1 MQSVA
6 QKDHFAILLG
16 SSRSRLSSAG
26 GRTTQLDFIDCGNV
40 LLSAGHYNVEIA
52 VTDSILLHP
61 GGGGSLFFS

>member
-16 SSRSRLSSAG
+16 SSRLSSAG

-40 LLSAGHYNVEIA
+40 LLSSGHYNVEIA

-61 GGGGSLFFS
+61 GGGGGSLLF